1 MSLIIQV
8 YADYVCPFCFL
19 AEFPLQAA
27 IAGKDVQ
34 VEWMPFEL
42 RPLPHETLRPDSPYL
57 QRAWRESVYPTA
69 KQLGMFIVLPK
80 ISPQP
85 YTHLALEGLQFAKEH
100 GLGGAYS
107 DRVMRAFFQEE
118 QDIGQINVLTRLAGE
133 IGLDVDEYRET
144 LVTRRYREA
153 HQQALRYACDE
164 VEVTSVPTFII
175 GEYQIPGIA
184 SQAQLEEV
192 IALAQALPA
201 PPK

>member
-1 MSLIIQV
+1 MTVTIQV

-27 IAGKDVQ
+27 IADKDVQ

-42 RPLPHETLRPDSPYL
+42 RPLPHETLRPDGSYL

-69 KQLGMFIVLPK
+69 KQLGVFIVLPQ

-100 GLGGAYS
+100 GQGNSYS
-107 DRVMRAFFQEE
+107 DRIFRAFFQEE
-118 QDIGQINVLTRLAGE
+118 QDIGQIDVLTRLAGE
-133 IGLDVDEYRET
+133 IGLDAAEYRDA
-144 LVTRRYREA
+144 LVSRRYQA
-153 HQQALRYACDE
+153 THQQALRYACDE

-175 GEYQIPGIA
+175 GEYQIPGLVA
-184 SQAQLEEV
+184 QSQLEEV
-192 IALAQALPA
+192 ISLAME
-201 PPK
+201 PPSQSS

>member
-1 MSLIIQV
+1 MSITIQV

-42 RPLPHETLRPDSPYL
+42 RPLPHETLCPEGPYL
-57 QRAWRESVYPTA
+57 QRAWRESVYPMA
-69 KQLGMFIVLPK
+69 KQLGVFIVLPQ

-85 YTHLALEGLQFAKEH
+85 HTHLALEGLQFAKAH
-100 GLGGAYS
+100 GQDNAYS
-107 DRVMRAFFQEE
+107 DRIFRAFFQEE
-118 QDIGQINVLTRLAGE
+118 QDIGHIDVLTKLAGE
-133 IGLDVDEYRET
+133 IGLDAAQYHEA
-144 LVTRRYREA
+144 LVTRRYQEA

-175 GEYQIPGIA
+175 GEYQIPGLVP
-184 SQAQLEEV
+184 QAQLEEV
-192 IALAQALPA
+192 IALAMESPS
-201 PPK
+201 